1 MEPVELKKII
11 LDYMKSEDLG
21 INAFCTKFNIGK
33 PAVYSIIRDKTKF
46 VRDATLE
53 KLKPIIDL
61 YEGTFE
67 TNLDFISI
75 IDILPN
81 EAKSLIFFYM
91 INMIDNNK
99 VNNFLEKLFSQY
111 LDKDQQKDVSLH
123 LREFISDVINK
134 KFDIKDDETKPH
146 SDSYDLKNLKEA
158 YNNFFNE

>member
-1 MEPVELKKII
+1 
-11 LDYMKSEDLG
+11 
-21 INAFCTKFNIGK
+21 
-33 PAVYSIIRDKTKF
+33 
-46 VRDATLE
+46 
-53 KLKPIIDL
+53 
-61 YEGTFE
+61 
-67 TNLDFISI
+67 
-75 IDILPN
+75 
-81 EAKSLIFFYM
+81 
-91 INMIDNNK
+91 MIDNNK